1 MERGPGPKPPAPE
14 NRMAWFSP
22 GQTLL
27 PELISLN
34 SRWFPDKPAIIV
46 DGRTV
51 TWSEFGRSVTRVAS
65 GLLGT
70 ELAHGDRVILLM
82 SNSLEMVAAIFGTVS
97 AGLTV
102 VPLNLS
108 ITDEAVLKMIVD
120 SGARAVI
127 ASDEHVPR
135 IENLRTR
142 LPQPMAEDIARRLFA
157 VDFPDAG
164 NGAWQRFSDFGDGA
178 TAEALRVLIR
188 GGDSCNIIYSSGTT
202 GLPKGIVHSHACRMA
217 WAADMAIALRYHSGA
232 RTLVTLGMYSNIT
245 WVSML
250 STILAGGTLV
260 IRSRFELEDCLQVI
274 DRERVTHFAMVPV
287 QYQRLLEY
295 ERFEEYDL
303 SSLVAYMCCGSPLSV
318 PMKKAIRERIPGDL
332 IELYGLTEGLVTIL
346 PPEDMPDKIASVGRP
361 CPGQD
366 IRIIDD
372 QGNELAAGQAGEI
385 VGFSRLMMSGYHN
398 NQQETAAATWED
410 NAGRRWLRT
419 GDIGRL
425 DREGFL
431 YLVDR
436 KKDMIISGGQNV
448 YPADIEAVLL
458 RHEAVNETAVIGVAS
473 RKWGETPVA
482 IVVPRR
488 GTKFDSDEFTTWAN
502 SRLGK
507 QQRLAATIVVEA
519 LPRNPNGKVLK
530 RELRSRYESLKF

>member
-1 MERGPGPKPPAPE
+1 
-14 NRMAWFSP
+14 MAWFSP
-22 GQTLL
+22 AQTLL
-27 PELISLN
+27 PELIALN
-34 SRWFPDKPAIIV
+34 GRWFPDKPAIIV
-46 DGRTV
+46 DGATV
-51 TWSEFGRSVTRVAS
+51 TWSEFGRSVARVAG

-70 ELAHGDRVILLM
+70 GLAHGDRVVLLM
-82 SNSLEMVAAIFGTVS
+82 SNSLEMAEAIFGTVS

-108 ITDEAVLKMIVD
+108 IPDEAVLKMIAD

-127 ASDEHVPR
+127 ASDRQVLRVES
-135 IENLRTR
+135 LRTR
-142 LPQPMAEDIARRLFA
+142 LPQPVAEDIARRLFA
-157 VDFPDAG
+157 VDCPEVGD
-164 NGAWQRFSDFGDGA
+164 GAWRRFSDLRDGA
-178 TAEALRVLIR
+178 AAATLRVSVS

-217 WAADMAIALRYHSGA
+217 WAADMAISLRYHSGA

-250 STILAGGTLV
+250 STMLAGGTLV
-260 IRSRFELEDCLQVI
+260 IRSRFELEDCLQAI
-274 DRERVTHFAMVPV
+274 ERERVTHFAMVPV
-287 QYQRLLEY
+287 QYQRLLDY

-318 PMKKAIRERIPGDL
+318 AMKNAIRARIPGDL

-346 PPEDMPDKIASVGRP
+346 PPEDMLEKIASVGRP

-372 QGNELAAGQAGEI
+372 EDTELPAGQAGEI
-385 VGFSRLMMSGYHN
+385 VGLSRLMMTGYHN

-410 NAGRRWLRT
+410 EAGRRWLRT

-431 YLVDR
+431 HLVDR

-458 RHEAVNETAVIGVAS
+458 LHGAVNETAVIGLPS

-482 IVVPRR
+482 IVVPRP
-488 GTKFDSDEFTTWAN
+488 GTVFDSDEFTAWAN

-507 QQRLAATIVVEA
+507 QQRLAATIVVET

-530 RELRSRYESLKF
+530 RELRSRYESLEF

>member
-1 MERGPGPKPPAPE
+1 
-14 NRMAWFSP
+14 MAWFSP
-22 GQTLL
+22 GQILL
-27 PELISLN
+27 PELIALN
-34 SRWFPDKPAIIV
+34 GRWSPDKPAIIV

-51 TWSEFGRSVTRVAS
+51 TWSEFGRSVTRVAR

-70 ELAHGDRVILLM
+70 GLTEGDRVLLLM
-82 SNSLEMVAAIFGTVS
+82 SNSLEMAEAIFGTVS

-102 VPLNLS
+102 VPLNPS
-108 ITDEAVLKMIVD
+108 TTDEAVLKMIVD

-127 ASDEHVPR
+127 ASDEHVRR
-135 IENLRTR
+135 IENLRAR
-142 LPQPMAEDIARRLFA
+142 LPEVLAEDIARRLFA
-157 VDFPDAG
+157 VDSPDDG
-164 NGAWQRFSDFGDGA
+164 RPAWQRFSDLRDGA
-178 TAEALRVLIR
+178 SAEALRIAV
-188 GGDSCNIIYSSGTT
+188 GGSHSCNIIYSSGTT

-217 WAADMAIALRYHSGA
+217 WAADMAISLRYHSGA

-274 DRERVTHFAMVPV
+274 ERQRVTHFAMVPI

-295 ERFEEYDL
+295 EQFEDYDL

-318 PMKKAIRERIPGDL
+318 HMKNAIRERIPGDL

-372 QGNELAAGQAGEI
+372 DGAELPAGQAGEI
-385 VGFSRLMMSGYHN
+385 VGLSRLMMSGYHN

-410 NAGRRWLRT
+410 KAGRRWLRT

-425 DREGFL
+425 DSDGFL

-458 RHEAVNETAVIGVAS
+458 LHEAVKEAAVIGLAS

-482 IVVPRR
+482 IVVLRR
-488 GTKFDSDEFTTWAN
+488 GAKLDRDEFTSWAN

-507 QQRLAATIVVEA
+507 QQRLAAAIVVEA

-530 RELRSRYESLKF
+530 RELRSRYESLEF